1 MTYERPD
8 HGDDAGRE
16 APTLTVVL
24 PNYNHAKFLPQALGG
39 LLAQTR
45 PADQVI
51 LIDDASTDNSV
62 AVIELYLP
70 RLSGVTFIRNETNN
84 GIIRNMNRGLAEA
97 RGELI
102 YFGAADDVV
111 YPDFFRTGIAML
123 AAYANAALFSA
134 RSDIMDADGRNFG
147 ALSTPVPLTRAGFI
161 APAQVAER
169 LMEDD
174 SWIMGNATIYRRAAL
189 VAAGGFP
196 AELGSFTDGYVGRML
211 ALTHGACF
219 SPDILCAWRRMQGG
233 YAWSHAID
241 RTVTQQTIEAVE
253 KRMRVNGVFPAGY
266 FERWK
271 GRHIFAAERFA
282 LVQKRMNAK
291 SDGILQYLTAVL
303 SEFAGTLWLL
313 ATLRPYDIVT
323 VISRRVGNLVR
334 HIFKD

>member
-1 MTYERPD
+1 LTHEPS
-8 HGDDAGRE
+8 GSESDAGRE
-16 APTLTVVL
+16 GLTLAVVL
-24 PNYNHAKFLPQALGG
+24 PNYNHAKFLPRALDG

-62 AVIELYLP
+62 EIIESYLP
-70 RLSGVTFIRNETNN
+70 RLPGVTFIRNETNN
-84 GIIRNMNRGLAEA
+84 GIIRNMNRGLADA
-97 RGELI
+97 RGDLI
-102 YFGAADDVV
+102 YFGAADDVI

-123 AAYANAALFSA
+123 TAYGNAALFSA

-147 ALSTPVPLTRAGFI
+147 ALSTPVPLTKAGFI
-161 APAQVAER
+161 APTQVAER

-174 SWIMGNATIYRRAAL
+174 SWIMGNATIYRRSAL

-196 AELGSFTDGYVGRML
+196 AELGSFTDGYVGRLL

-241 RTVTQQTIEAVE
+241 RKMTQQTIEAVE

-291 SDGILQYLTAVL
+291 ARGIWQYLNAAL
-303 SEFAGTLWLL
+303 SELAGTLWLL

-323 VISRRVGNLVR
+323 VIARRVRNLVR